1 MIKRI
6 LSFGIRPSSQ
16 AMVQETRTGVPIR
29 VLSDNVQEIQQE
41 VDDQANAI
49 EAIGS
54 RFERMETSKASF
66 QSLLEERLPPRQLEP
81 VQTPPQAMQ
90 GGQTPTNQLRQP
102 VLEVQSSHGSPVGAE
117 TRNAMPMRPLTQE
130 I

>member
-6 LSFGIRPSSQ
+6 LSFGIRPSSR

-29 VLSDNVQEIQQE
+29 VLSDNVQEIQQQ

-66 QSLLEERLPPRQLEP
+66 QSLLEERLTPRQLEP
-81 VQTPPQAMQ
+81 IQTPPQAMQ
-90 GGQTPTNQLRQP
+90 GGQTPTNQLRQLI
-102 VLEVQSSHGSPVGAE
+102 LEVQSSHGSPIGAE
-117 TRNAMPMRPLTQE
+117 TRKAMPMRPLT
-130 I
+130 